1 MSAMPELEREIDAV
15 AKLVRDANRIT
26 VLTGAGI
33 STESGIPD
41 FRGPQG
47 VWTKNPAAEK
57 LSTLEH
63 YLSDPDVR
71 RRAWQQ
77 RLQHG
82 AWEALPNEGHAALVA
97 LERSGKLTA
106 LLTQNIDGL
115 HQKAGSD
122 PQLVVEIHGT
132 VHEVVCMSCGD
143 RGPMAAALER
153 VRSGEE
159 DPSCRACNGILKS
172 ATISFGQ
179 NLVAENLRRAERAAL
194 NCELM
199 FAIGSSLGVYPIA
212 GVVPLAKRAG
222 AHIVILN
229 GTPTEMD
236 GLADHVLRGKIGKIL
251 PRIVAEAEGTVGT

>member
-1 MSAMPELEREIDAV
+1 MTPTLDAEIRAV
-15 AKLVRDANRIT
+15 AELVRASNRIA

-57 LSTLEH
+57 LSTLQH
-63 YLSDPDVR
+63 YMSDPDVR

-77 RLQHG
+77 RIQHG
-82 AWEALPNEGHAALVA
+82 AWNAEPNTGHAALVD
-97 LERSGKLTA
+97 LERGGKLIA

-115 HQKAGSD
+115 HQKAGSN
-122 PQLVVEIHGT
+122 PKLVVEIHGT

-143 RGPMAAALER
+143 RGPMSAALER

-159 DPSCRACNGILKS
+159 DPSCRACSGILKS

-179 NLVAENLRRAERAAL
+179 NLVEEDLRRAERAAL
-194 NCELM
+194 NCELL
-199 FAIGSSLGVYPIA
+199 FAIGTSLGVYPIA

-222 AHIVILN
+222 AHIVIVN

-236 GLADHVLRGKIGKIL
+236 DLADYVLRGKIGEIL
-251 PRIVAEAEGTVGT
+251 PRIVAEAEGTVGV

>member
-1 MSAMPELEREIDAV
+1 MTSLDADIRAV
-15 AKLVRDANRIT
+15 GALVRGANRIA

-57 LSTLEH
+57 LSTLQH
-63 YLSDPDVR
+63 YMNDPDVR

-77 RLQHG
+77 RLQHE
-82 AWEALPNEGHAALVA
+82 AWKAQPNAGHAALVD
-97 LERSGKLTA
+97 LERSGKLVA

-115 HQKAGSD
+115 HQKAGSN
-122 PQLVVEIHGT
+122 PALVVEIHGT

-143 RGPMAAALER
+143 RGPMSAALER

-159 DPSCRACNGILKS
+159 DPSCRACSGILKS

-179 NLVAENLRRAERAAL
+179 NLVEEDLRRAERAAL
-194 NCELM
+194 NCDLM
-199 FAIGSSLGVYPIA
+199 LAIGTSLGVYPIA
-212 GVVPLAKRAG
+212 GVVPLAKRAR
-222 AHIVILN
+222 AHIVIVN

-236 GLADHVLRGKIGKIL
+236 GLADYVLRGKIGEIL
-251 PRIVAEAEGTVGT
+251 PSIVAEAEGTVGA

>member
-1 MSAMPELEREIDAV
+1 MTSMPDLDSDIQAV
-15 AKLVRDANRIT
+15 AKLVRATSRIA

-82 AWEALPNEGHAALVA
+82 AWEARPNAGHMALVA
-97 LERSGKLTA
+97 LERTGKLSA

-115 HQKAGSD
+115 HQKAGSN
-122 PQLVVEIHGT
+122 PELVVEIHGT

-143 RGPMAAALER
+143 RAPMSTALER

-179 NLVAENLRRAERAAL
+179 NLVAEDLRRAERAAL
-194 NCELM
+194 DCELM

-212 GVVPLAKRAG
+212 AVVPLAKQAG
-222 AHIVILN
+222 ARIVIIN

-236 GLADHVLRGKIGKIL
+236 GLADYVLRGKIGEIL
-251 PRIVAEAEGTVGT
+251 PRIVAEAEGTVGA